1 MILYYIRTYT
11 DAHAW
16 NIIGFRLGG
25 LGNSGESRFWD
36 TVTFPQPHLQRNTD
50 LLPEKVRTQRYGYY
64 RILLVLYKLAFDI
77 FHG

>member
-16 NIIGFRLGG
+16 NIVGFRLGG

-50 LLPEKVRTQRYGYY
+50 LWSEKVRTYNVMGIGYY
-64 RILLVLYKLAFDI
+64 
-77 FHG
+77 